1 MPRSGRRPCHCRGW
15 PLISESA
22 ITVEGLEKR
31 YGRLTALEEVSF
43 SVPRGSIY
51 GFLGPNGAG
60 KTTTMRILATLLMPT
75 QGHAWVAGEDVT
87 RHPARARRHI
97 GYMPDF
103 FGVYDD
109 LTVREYLE
117 FYAQAHGVPR
127 SRWRKSID
135 DLLELVDLGDK
146 RDEFVE
152 TLSRGMKQRLGL
164 ARCLVHDPEVL
175 LLDEPASGLDPRAR
189 VEMREVLKEI
199 ARMGKAV
206 LISSHIL
213 PELEDLSTEV
223 GIIHRGRMV
232 ASGPLDSILTQVG
245 GSRVLEARTLDKAEQ
260 AGSILEAMPGV
271 RDVHVLSEEGLVRAA
286 CSADSAGQAAI
297 LKTLV
302 EAGVPVVS
310 FNAVQDLE
318 ELFMALTEE
327 EGDS

>member
-1 MPRSGRRPCHCRGW
+1 MS
-15 PLISESA
+15 SESG
-22 ITVEGLEKR
+22 ISVQGLEKQ
-31 YGRLTALEEVSF
+31 YGRLAALNGVSF

-60 KTTTMRILATLLMPT
+60 KTTTLRILATLLRAT
-75 QGHAWVAGEDVT
+75 AGQAWVAGEDVT
-87 RHPARARRHI
+87 RHPAEARRHI

-127 SRWRKSID
+127 VRWPKTIS
-135 DLLELVDLGDK
+135 DLLELVDLGYK

-164 ARCLVHDPEVL
+164 TRCLVHDPEVL

-199 ARMGKAV
+199 ASMGKAV

-232 ASGPLDSILTQVG
+232 ASGTVESILAQLG
-245 GSRVLEARTLDKAEQ
+245 GNRVLEARTLDRAEQ
-260 AGSILEAMPGV
+260 AGSILEGLPGV
-271 RDVHVLSEEGLVRAA
+271 SDVEILGEEGLVRAA
-286 CSADSAGQAAI
+286 CSSDSAGQAAI
-297 LKTLV
+297 LRTLV

-310 FNAVQDLE
+310 FNAVQELEDLF
-318 ELFMALTEE
+318 LALTKE
-327 EGDS
+327 EGGE

>member
-1 MPRSGRRPCHCRGW
+1 MS
-15 PLISESA
+15 SEHA
-22 ITVEGLEKR
+22 ITVEGMVKR
-31 YGRLTALEEVSF
+31 YGGSTALDGLSF
-43 SVPRGSIY
+43 SVTRGSIY

-60 KTTTMRILATLLMPT
+60 KTTTLRILATLLLPT
-75 QGHAWVAGEDVT
+75 QGQAWVAGEDVT
-87 RHPARARRHI
+87 RHPAEARRHI

-103 FGVYDD
+103 FGMYDD

-117 FYAQAHGVPR
+117 SYAQAHGVPR
-127 SRWRKSID
+127 AGWRKIVA
-135 DLLELVDLGDK
+135 DLLELVNLGDK
-146 RDEFVE
+146 RDDFVE
-152 TLSRGMKQRLGL
+152 TLSRGMKQRPGAHSWLG
-164 ARCLVHDPEVL
+164 ADPEAL

-223 GIIHRGRMV
+223 GIIHKGRMV
-232 ASGPLDSILTQVG
+232 ASGPVERILAQVG
-245 GSRVLEARTLDKAEQ
+245 GSRILEVRTLGEAER
-260 AGSILEAMPGV
+260 AGSILEGLPGV
-271 RDVHVLSEEGLVRAA
+271 RDVSILPAEGLVRAA
-286 CSADSAGQAAI
+286 CSADSAGQALI

-318 ELFMALTEE
+318 DLFMALTEE
-327 EGDS
+327 GGEA

>member
-1 MPRSGRRPCHCRGW
+1 VS
-15 PLISESA
+15 SESGIA
-22 ITVEGLEKR
+22 VQGLVKQ
-31 YGRLTALEEVSF
+31 YGRLAALNGVSF

-60 KTTTMRILATLLMPT
+60 KTTTLRILATLLPPT
-75 QGHAWVAGEDVT
+75 RGQAWVAGEDVI
-87 RHPARARRHI
+87 RHPAEARRHI

-127 SRWRKSID
+127 SRWPKTIS
-135 DLLELVDLGDK
+135 DLLELVDLGYK

-164 ARCLVHDPEVL
+164 TRCLVHDPEVL

-199 ARMGKAV
+199 AGMGKAV

-223 GIIHRGRMV
+223 GIIHKGRMV
-232 ASGPLDSILTQVG
+232 ASGPVQSILAQLG
-245 GSRVLEARTLDKAEQ
+245 ASRVLEVWTLGRAAETGDIMGGQ
-260 AGSILEAMPGV
+260 PGV
-271 RDVHVLSEEGLVRAA
+271 RDVEILHERSMVRASFA
-286 CSADSAGQAAI
+286 GDDAGQAAV
-297 LKTLV
+297 LEALV
-302 EAGVPVVS
+302 EAGIPVVS
-310 FNAVQDLE
+310 FNSLQGLE
-318 ELFMALTEE
+318 ELFMALTADRDEP
-327 EGDS
+327 

>member
-1 MPRSGRRPCHCRGW
+1 MS
-15 PLISESA
+15 SEHA
-22 ITVEGLEKR
+22 ITVEGLVKR
-31 YGRLTALEEVSF
+31 YGGSTALDGLSF
-43 SVPRGSIY
+43 SVTRGSIY

-60 KTTTMRILATLLMPT
+60 KTTTLRILATLLLPT
-75 QGHAWVAGEDVT
+75 QGQAWVAGEDVT
-87 RHPARARRHI
+87 RHPAEARRHI

-127 SRWRKSID
+127 AGWRKIVA

-146 RDEFVE
+146 RDDFVE

-164 ARCLVHDPEVL
+164 THCLVHDPEVL

-232 ASGPLDSILTQVG
+232 ASGPVERILAQVG
-245 GSRVLEARTLDKAEQ
+245 GSRILEARTLGEAER
-260 AGSILEAMPGV
+260 AGSILEGLPGV
-271 RDVHVLSEEGLVRAA
+271 RDVSILPAEGLVRAV
-286 CSADSAGQAAI
+286 CSADSAGQALI

-318 ELFMALTEE
+318 DLFMALTEE
-327 EGDS
+327 GGEA

>member
-1 MPRSGRRPCHCRGW
+1 MSSDSG
-15 PLISESA
+15 IA
-22 ITVEGLEKR
+22 VQGLEKQ
-31 YGRLTALEEVSF
+31 YGCLAALNGVSF

-60 KTTTMRILATLLMPT
+60 KTTTLRILATLLQPT
-75 QGHAWVAGEDVT
+75 AGQAWVAGEDVT
-87 RHPARARRHI
+87 RHPAAARRHI

-127 SRWRKSID
+127 VRWPKTIA
-135 DLLELVDLGDK
+135 DLLELVDLGYK

-164 ARCLVHDPEVL
+164 TRCLVHDPEVL

-199 ARMGKAV
+199 ASMGKAV

-232 ASGPLDSILTQVG
+232 ASGTVESILAQLG
-245 GSRVLEARTLDKAEQ
+245 GSRVLEARTLDQSEQ
-260 AGSILEAMPGV
+260 ASSILEGLPGV
-271 RDVHVLSEEGLVRAA
+271 SDVEILGEEGLVRAA

-297 LKTLV
+297 LRTLV
-302 EAGVPVVS
+302 EAGIPVVS
-310 FNAVQDLE
+310 FNAVQELEDLF
-318 ELFMALTEE
+318 LALTEE
-327 EGDS
+327 EGGE

>member
-1 MPRSGRRPCHCRGW
+1 MS
-15 PLISESA
+15 SEHA
-22 ITVEGLEKR
+22 ITVEGLVKR
-31 YGRLTALEEVSF
+31 YGGSTALDGLSF
-43 SVPRGSIY
+43 SVTSGGIY

-60 KTTTMRILATLLMPT
+60 KTTTLRILATLLLPT
-75 QGHAWVAGEDVT
+75 QGQARVAGEDVT
-87 RHPARARRHI
+87 RHPAEARRHI

-127 SRWRKSID
+127 VEWRKIVA

-146 RDEFVE
+146 RDDFVE

-164 ARCLVHDPEVL
+164 TRCLVHDPEVL

-223 GIIHRGRMV
+223 GIIHKGRMV
-232 ASGPLDSILTQVG
+232 ASGPVERILAQVG
-245 GSRVLEARTLDKAEQ
+245 GSHVLEARILGEAER
-260 AGSILEAMPGV
+260 AGSILEGLPGV
-271 RDVHVLSEEGLVRAA
+271 RDVSILPTEGLVRAA
-286 CSADSAGQAAI
+286 CSADSAGQALI

-318 ELFMALTEE
+318 DLFMALTEE
-327 EGDS
+327 GGEA

>member
-1 MPRSGRRPCHCRGW
+1 VS
-15 PLISESA
+15 SEHA
-22 ITVEGLEKR
+22 ITVERLVKR
-31 YGRLTALEEVSF
+31 YGRYTALDELSF
-43 SVPRGSIY
+43 SVTRGSIY

-60 KTTTMRILATLLMPT
+60 KTTTLRILATLLLPT
-75 QGHAWVAGEDVT
+75 QGQAWVAGEDLT
-87 RHPARARRHI
+87 RHPAEARKHI

-127 SRWRKSID
+127 VEWRKIVA

-146 RDEFVE
+146 RDDFVE
-152 TLSRGMKQRLGL
+152 NLSRGMKQRLGL
-164 ARCLVHDPEVL
+164 TRCLVHDPEVL

-223 GIIHRGRMV
+223 GIIHKGRMV
-232 ASGPLDSILTQVG
+232 ASGAVEDILGQLG
-245 GSRVLEARTLDKAEQ
+245 GNRVLEARTLDQAEQ
-260 AGSILEAMPGV
+260 AASILKALPGV
-271 RDVHVLSEEGLVRAA
+271 RDVSILPEEGLVRAA

-297 LKTLV
+297 LRTLV

-310 FNAVQDLE
+310 FNAAQDLE
-318 ELFMALTEE
+318 DLFMALTEE
-327 EGDS
+327 VDEG

>member
-1 MPRSGRRPCHCRGW
+1 MS
-15 PLISESA
+15 SEHA
-22 ITVEGLEKR
+22 ITVEGLVKR
-31 YGRLTALEEVSF
+31 YGGSTALDGLSF
-43 SVPRGSIY
+43 SVTRGSIY

-60 KTTTMRILATLLMPT
+60 KTTTLRILATLLLPT
-75 QGHAWVAGEDVT
+75 QGQAWVAGEDVT
-87 RHPARARRHI
+87 RHPTEARRHI

-127 SRWRKSID
+127 AGWRKIVA

-146 RDEFVE
+146 RDDFVE

-164 ARCLVHDPEVL
+164 TRCLVHDPEVL

-223 GIIHRGRMV
+223 GIIHKGRMV
-232 ASGPLDSILTQVG
+232 ASGPVERILAQVG
-245 GSRVLEARTLDKAEQ
+245 GSRVLEARTLGEAER
-260 AGSILEAMPGV
+260 AGSILEGLPGV
-271 RDVHVLSEEGLVRAA
+271 RDVSILPAEGLVRAA
-286 CSADSAGQAAI
+286 CSADSAGQALI

-318 ELFMALTEE
+318 DLFMALTEE
-327 EGDS
+327 GGEA

>member
-1 MPRSGRRPCHCRGW
+1 MS
-15 PLISESA
+15 SESGIA
-22 ITVEGLEKR
+22 VQGLVKQ
-31 YGRLTALEEVSF
+31 YGRLAALNGVSF

-60 KTTTMRILATLLMPT
+60 KTTTLRILATLLQPT
-75 QGHAWVAGEDVT
+75 GGQAWVAGEDVT
-87 RHPARARRHI
+87 RHPAAARRHI

-127 SRWRKSID
+127 VRWPKTIA
-135 DLLELVDLGDK
+135 DLLELVDLGYK

-164 ARCLVHDPEVL
+164 TRCLVHDPEVL

-199 ARMGKAV
+199 ASMGKAV

-223 GIIHRGRMV
+223 GIIYRGRMV
-232 ASGPLDSILTQVG
+232 ASGTVESILAQLG
-245 GSRVLEARTLDKAEQ
+245 GSRVLEARTLDQAEQ
-260 AGSILEAMPGV
+260 AGSILEGLPGV
-271 RDVHVLSEEGLVRAA
+271 SDVEIIEEEGLVRAA

-297 LKTLV
+297 LRALV
-302 EAGVPVVS
+302 KAGIPVVS
-310 FNAVQDLE
+310 FNAVQELEDLF
-318 ELFMALTEE
+318 LALTEE
-327 EGDS
+327 ESGE

>member
-1 MPRSGRRPCHCRGW
+1 MS
-15 PLISESA
+15 SESGIA
-22 ITVEGLEKR
+22 VQGLVKQ
-31 YGRLTALEEVSF
+31 YGRLAALNGVSF

-60 KTTTMRILATLLMPT
+60 KTTTLRILATLLQPT
-75 QGHAWVAGEDVT
+75 GGQAWVAGEDVT
-87 RHPARARRHI
+87 RHPAEARRHI

-127 SRWRKSID
+127 VRWSKTIA
-135 DLLELVDLGDK
+135 DLLELVDLEYK

-164 ARCLVHDPEVL
+164 TRCLVHDPEVL

-199 ARMGKAV
+199 AGMGKAV

-232 ASGPLDSILTQVG
+232 ASGTVNSILAQLG
-245 GSRVLEARTLDKAEQ
+245 GSRVLEARTLDQAEQ
-260 AGSILEAMPGV
+260 AGSILEGLPGV
-271 RDVHVLSEEGLVRAA
+271 SDVEILEEEGLVRAA

-297 LKTLV
+297 LRTLV
-302 EAGVPVVS
+302 EAGIPVVS
-310 FNAVQDLE
+310 FNAVQELEDLF
-318 ELFMALTEE
+318 LALTEE
-327 EGDS
+327 EGGE

>member
-1 MPRSGRRPCHCRGW
+1 MSR
-15 PLISESA
+15 ESV
-22 ITVEGLEKR
+22 ITVEGLVKR
-31 YGRLTALEEVSF
+31 YGRLPALEGVSF
-43 SVPRGSIY
+43 SVPSGSIY

-60 KTTTMRILATLLMPT
+60 KTTTLRILATLLLPT
-75 QGHAWVAGEDVT
+75 KGRAWVAGEDVT
-87 RHPARARRHI
+87 RHPARARRYI

-127 SRWRKSID
+127 VRWPKIIA
-135 DLLELVDLGDK
+135 DLLELVDLGHK

-164 ARCLVHDPEVL
+164 TRCLVHDPDVL

-232 ASGPLDSILTQVG
+232 ASGPVESILAQLG
-245 GSRVLEARTLDKAEQ
+245 GSRVLEVRTLDRTEE
-260 AGSILEAMPGV
+260 AGSILEGLSGV
-271 RDVHVLSEEGLVRAA
+271 RDVTVLNEEGLVRAA
-286 CSADSAGQAAI
+286 CLADAAGQAAI
-297 LKTLV
+297 LGALV

-310 FNAVQDLE
+310 FNAVQHLE
-318 ELFMALTEE
+318 ELFMALTDDGAEI
-327 EGDS
+327 

>member
-1 MPRSGRRPCHCRGW
+1 MS
-15 PLISESA
+15 SEHA
-22 ITVEGLEKR
+22 ITVEQLVKR
-31 YGRLTALEEVSF
+31 YGRYTALDELSF
-43 SVPRGSIY
+43 SVTRGSIY

-60 KTTTMRILATLLMPT
+60 KTTTLRILATLLLPT
-75 QGHAWVAGEDVT
+75 QGQAWVAGEDLT
-87 RHPARARRHI
+87 RHPAEARKHI

-127 SRWRKSID
+127 VEWRKIVA

-146 RDEFVE
+146 RDDFVE
-152 TLSRGMKQRLGL
+152 NLSRGMKQRLGL
-164 ARCLVHDPEVL
+164 TRCLVHDPEVL

-223 GIIHRGRMV
+223 GIIHKGRMV
-232 ASGPLDSILTQVG
+232 ASGAVEDILGQLG
-245 GSRVLEARTLDKAEQ
+245 GNRVLEARTLDQAEQ
-260 AGSILEAMPGV
+260 AASILEALPGV
-271 RDVHVLSEEGLVRAA
+271 RDVSILPEEGLVRAA

-297 LKTLV
+297 LRTLV

-310 FNAVQDLE
+310 FNATQDLE
-318 ELFMALTEE
+318 DLFMALTEE
-327 EGDS
+327 VDEG